1 MMNMWRGRQPLRM
14 AAEEDQGIEDLW
26 GYMGGMGPQR
36 PAAPV
41 ATAAPA
47 APAATT
53 LAQVQATMPAG
64 ATSIMDPSE
73 SAYFA
78 PQERG
83 ESTNTLGDGQ
93 GLLWL
98 NWDQVPGFEG
108 IAEQMRNAQN
118 SVSGAAS
125 GPLLLDALQAGGN
138 KIFENREPD
147 YWVTRGVLDPEN
159 KFVGD
164 PQRFQLDDDQA
175 FWNAAM
181 LAAAVTGA
189 NVMSAQSA
197 LGADALSGMDLAADG
212 GGNALWE
219 TGTEVATKTLPDA
232 LSGMDLAADG
242 GGNALWETG
251 TEVATKTLP
260 NTLPEVMAAE
270 PGIPA
275 SSIAPVTP
283 PAPLPA
289 MPSLNAAAPSLL
301 DSLKSF
307 GGSAKDWIK
316 QNPNLARGLFTAAG
330 GLAGGL
336 AGGGSGPTGGATP
349 APQTFGPPQA
359 WTSGLTMGGGGPGP
373 RQRAPVIDYE
383 LPRAGGLSMGAGR
396 FLGRGG

>member
-1 MMNMWRGRQPLRM
+1 MMNMWRGRQPLRL
-14 AAEEDQGIEDLW
+14 AAEDDQGIEDLW

-41 ATAAPA
+41 ATAAPVTPVATAAPAAPA

-212 GGNALWE
+212 GGNALWQ
-219 TGTEVATKTLPDA
+219 TGTEGATKA
-232 LSGMDLAADG
+232 LAD
-242 GGNALWETG
+242 
-251 TEVATKTLP
+251 
-260 NTLPEVMAAE
+260 TLPEVMAAQ

-330 GLAGGL
+330 GLAGGV
-336 AGGGSGPTGGATP
+336 GGPTGGATP

>member
-219 TGTEVATKTLPDA
+219 TGTEVATKTLP
-232 LSGMDLAADG
+232 
-242 GGNALWETG
+242 
-251 TEVATKTLP
+251 

>member
-14 AAEEDQGIEDLW
+14 AAEDDQGIEDLW
-26 GYMGGMGPQR
+26 GYIGGMGPQR
-36 PAAPV
+36 PVAPVATAAPVTPV

-47 APAATT
+47 APAAKT
-53 LAQVQATMPAG
+53 LEQVQATMPAG

-138 KIFENREPD
+138 KIFENREPN

-175 FWNAAM
+175 FWNGAL

-212 GGNALWE
+212 GGNALWQ
-219 TGTEVATKTLPDA
+219 TGTEVATKTLP
-232 LSGMDLAADG
+232 G
-242 GGNALWETG
+242 
-251 TEVATKTLP
+251 
-260 NTLPEVMAAE
+260 TLPEVMAAQ

-316 QNPNLARGLFTAAG
+316 QNPNLAGGLFTAAG
-330 GLAGGL
+330 GLAGGV
-336 AGGGSGPTGGATP
+336 GGPTGGATP

>member
-1 MMNMWRGRQPLRM
+1 
-14 AAEEDQGIEDLW
+14 
-26 GYMGGMGPQR
+26 
-36 PAAPV
+36 
-41 ATAAPA
+41 
-47 APAATT
+47 
-53 LAQVQATMPAG
+53 MPAG

-212 GGNALWE
+212 GGNALWQ
-219 TGTEVATKTLPDA
+219 TGTEGATKA
-232 LSGMDLAADG
+232 LAD
-242 GGNALWETG
+242 
-251 TEVATKTLP
+251 
-260 NTLPEVMAAE
+260 TLPEVMAAQ

-330 GLAGGL
+330 GLAGGV
-336 AGGGSGPTGGATP
+336 GGPTGGATP